1 MPTLDTRT
9 PPLAQASPH
18 VHSVVS
24 LKIDAL
30 APSSDYF
37 TQAVSRL
44 ASQANIAGG
53 RLVHGA
59 DGRPAG
65 LYFQP
70 RESSA
75 SQNSK
80 AGSINPA
87 SDARRPHIQTRR
99 SDKTGRSTSTPAPPT
114 PSYPTA
120 SMLRAAQSHLP
131 SVKGSASAVHV
142 PQLPR
147 PSRSVSA
154 TACHAQM
161 HPLRFSCHLGTLIQ
175 RPSRHDRHLLR
186 IYRAAQSALQLSRRK
201 V

>member
-18 VHSVVS
+18 VHSVGPQ
-24 LKIDAL
+24 KIDAL

-87 SDARRPHIQTRR
+87 SDARRPHIQTHR

-142 PQLPR
+142 PQLPTTLSFSQR
-147 PSRSVSA
+147 DSMSRPNAPTSIQLPPRNFDPKTQPSRPTPFA
-154 TACHAQM
+154 H
-161 HPLRFSCHLGTLIQ
+161 
-175 RPSRHDRHLLR
+175 
-186 IYRAAQSALQLSRRK
+186 
-201 V
+201 